1 MPTDPFPRLLAV
13 SACLRH
19 ADALIVAAV
28 PLFAAAVFRLSEAQI
43 GAMVAAQGAAW
54 LLVSLPAGV
63 LVDRIAPLSGLKR
76 AATLSTTGFAVVL
89 AGYAWGSAP
98 LFGFGAFLTASAIVL
113 GYLSESASVQ
123 RLRSG
128 PALGKANA
136 RLQLI
141 QSAALILAPALM
153 GALVARQHFAAGLL
167 LGFGLALAAAA
178 LAQSFPRLDVP
189 PKRERRPWREIREGL
204 AFVRDQPLLRGI
216 ILCALFW
223 NAAFMALAA
232 VFVPFALSRLAMD
245 AGAIGLA
252 QSAMG
257 GGSLL
262 AALVAGYAMTRLPPR
277 LLLGFGPLSSAVAA
291 ALLRFAPHESGFVAA
306 AAAYLLL
313 GFGPILWF
321 VCQNT
326 IRQIVTPQGM
336 LGRVGAVIQL
346 AIYGVRSL
354 GALAGG
360 AVAARYGSET
370 AIDLVI
376 LVFGLSALVIP
387 LSALGRLGAMPQ
399 AAGSPA

>member
-1 MPTDPFPRLLAV
+1 MRSDPYPRLLAV

-54 LLVSLPAGV
+54 LVMSLPAGL
-63 LVDRIAPLSGLKR
+63 LVDRIAPLAGMAR
-76 AATLSTTGFAVVL
+76 AAMVSAAGFAVVL
-89 AGYAWGSAP
+89 AGYGLESPP

-113 GYLSESASVQ
+113 AFLSESASVQ

-128 PALGKANA
+128 PALGQANA

-141 QSAALILAPALM
+141 QSAAMILAPALM
-153 GALVARQHFAAGLL
+153 GWLVSRQFFTAGLL
-167 LGFGLALAAAA
+167 VGFGLAAAAA
-178 LAQSFPRLDVP
+178 LLAQGFPRLDDP
-189 PKRERRPWREIREGL
+189 PQRERRPWREIREGL
-204 AFVRDQPLLRGI
+204 GFVRDQPLLKGI
-216 ILCALFW
+216 VLCALFW
-223 NAAFMALAA
+223 NTAFMALAA
-232 VFVPFALSRLAMD
+232 VFVPFALARLGMD
-245 AGAIGLA
+245 AGGIGLA

-257 GGSLL
+257 AGSLL

-291 ALLRFAPHESGFVAA
+291 ALLRVAPQEAGFAAA

-360 AVAARYGSET
+360 AVAARYGSEA

-376 LVFGLSALVIP
+376 VLFALSALVIP

-399 AAGSPA
+399 GAGSPA